1 MLILGIDPGLATT
14 GYGIINGKGNN
25 LEIVT
30 YGSITTPK
38 DKEYSK
44 RLKKIYDE
52 ICKLIES
59 FKPTIMAIEEL
70 FFCRNVKSA
79 LNVGQARGVIIL
91 AGSKK
96 NIEVREYTPLQIKQ
110 AITGFGRANKNQVQ
124 EMVKLLLNL
133 KYCPCPDHAAD
144 ALAAA
149 ICCAHSLK
157 IENLR
162 KE

>member
-14 GYGIINGKGNN
+14 GYGIINCKGNN
-25 LEIVT
+25 LEIVA
-30 YGSITTPK
+30 YGSIATPK

-52 ICKLIES
+52 ICKLIEN
-59 FKPTIMAIEEL
+59 FKPTVMAVEEL
-70 FFCRNVKSA
+70 FFCRNIKSA

-110 AITGFGRANKNQVQ
+110 AITGFGRAKKNQVQ

-133 KYCPCPDHAAD
+133 KEHLCPNHAAD

-157 IENLR
+157 IENLT
-162 KE
+162 

>member
-14 GYGIINGKGNN
+14 GYGIINCNGNN

-30 YGSITTPK
+30 YGSIVTSK

-44 RLKKIYDE
+44 RLKKVYDE
-52 ICKLIES
+52 ICKLIEN
-59 FKPTIMAIEEL
+59 FKPTVMAVEEL
-70 FFCRNVKSA
+70 FFCKNIKSA
-79 LNVGQARGVIIL
+79 LNVGQTRGVIIL

-110 AITGFGRANKNQVQ
+110 AITGFGWAKKNQVQ

-133 KYCPCPDHAAD
+133 KEHPCPDHAAD

-157 IENLR
+157 IENLT
-162 KE
+162 